1 MTAKERSI
9 EALVGYGI
17 DTDKAKEL
25 VTGGNTI
32 TVLKGLNAKQMAIL
46 GIHSVAVSNIRE
58 TGRPPIPGET
68 IRRLLLK
75 TQRTCSVCY
84 QVGRSVAIHHIN
96 AWSKAKNHDEKNL
109 IVLCLNCHGEAHTTR
124 ELGKNLTPELLRD
137 HKKNWEDRVER
148 AASRAVLGLSTVGGG
163 NWDYLNQVR
172 LLKLTDSLKVSV
184 EALPL
189 YAELRASQKINKDGS
204 LAASESDKKNKMY
217 VYEGEAIVDLYW
229 YVKGLIA
236 ALLPKL
242 SVTDVSN
249 ALDKVSLRAL
259 AHPGDF
265 IFFQG
270 ACYFKPRTKIKRGPG
285 QWRTFLRQIGNV
297 RIEGGFDAWE
307 ATSTSCWSD
316 RLCGRKVSN
325 ILGVVEST
333 EERDGVLTVRI
344 SCLAIGSYFRTVYS
358 PPLHPVSD
366 PEEEFEDEHSEE
378 LASRK

>member
-1 MTAKERSI
+1 MTATERSV
-9 EALVGYGI
+9 ESLVGYGI
-17 DTDKAKEL
+17 DTDRAKEL
-25 VTGGNTI
+25 VSGGNTI
-32 TVLKGLNAKQMAIL
+32 TVLKGLNAEQLAVL
-46 GIHSVAVSNIRE
+46 GIHSVAISNIRE
-58 TGRPPIPGET
+58 AGRPPIPGET
-68 IRRLLLK
+68 IRRLLMK
-75 TQRTCSVCY
+75 TQRTCSVCH
-84 QVGRSVAIHHIN
+84 QVGRSVAIHHIE
-96 AWSKAKNHDEKNL
+96 AWSKSKNHDEKNL

-137 HKKNWEDRVER
+137 HKRDWEDRVER
-148 AASRAVLGLSTVGGG
+148 AASRAVLGLSTVDGG

-172 LLKLTDSLKVSV
+172 LLKLAGSLNVSV
-184 EALPL
+184 EALPH
-189 YAELRASQKINKDGS
+189 YAELCTSQKINKDGS

-217 VYEGEAIVDLYW
+217 ISEGEAIIDLYR

-242 SVTDVSN
+242 SVTNVSN
-249 ALDKVSLRAL
+249 TLDKMSLRAL

-270 ACYFKPRTKIKRGPG
+270 PCYFKSTTKKKRGPG
-285 QWRTFLRQIGNV
+285 QWRTFLRRIGNI

-333 EERDGVLTVRI
+333 EERESVLTVRI

-366 PEEEFEDEHSEE
+366 SAEDFEDEQSEA
-378 LASRK
+378 L

>member
-1 MTAKERSI
+1 MTRTERSV

-25 VTGGNTI
+25 VSAGNTI
-32 TVLKGLNAKQMAIL
+32 TKLKSFNAEQMKVL
-46 GIHSVAVSNIRE
+46 GIHPVAISNIVE
-58 TGRPPIPGET
+58 AGRPPIPGET

-75 TQRTCSVCY
+75 TQRTCGVCH
-84 QVGRSVAIHHIN
+84 QLGRSVAIHHIE
-96 AWSKAKNHDEKNL
+96 AWSKTKNHDEKNL
-109 IVLCLNCHGEAHTTR
+109 VVLCLNCHGEAHTTR

-137 HKKNWEDRVER
+137 HKKDWEDRVEE
-148 AASRAVLGLSTVGGG
+148 ASSRAVLGISAVEGG
-163 NWDYLNQVR
+163 NWDYLNHVR
-172 LLKLTDSLKVSV
+172 LLKLTDSLSVSV

-189 YAELRASQKINKDGS
+189 YAELRASQKVNKDGS
-204 LAASESDKKNKMY
+204 VAASELDKKNKMY
-217 VYEGEAIVDLYW
+217 VSEGDAIIDLYR
-229 YVKGLIA
+229 YMKGLIA

-249 ALDKVSLRAL
+249 ALDKASLRSF

-270 ACYFKPRTKIKRGPG
+270 PCYFKSTTNIRKGPG
-285 QWRTFLRQIGNV
+285 QWRTFLRRIGSV

-325 ILGVVEST
+325 IVGVVEST
-333 EERDGVLTVRI
+333 EDREGILTVRI

-358 PPLHPVSD
+358 PPFHPVSNL
-366 PEEEFEDEHSEE
+366 EEEFENEDSEG
-378 LASRK
+378 L